1 MTPTDSTFKNKR
13 PTLTNKANIPF
24 YLSSTVFKLD
34 SDIFSVPVMRM
45 MDGFGRNLADQYYKA
60 GSSLE
65 IVCEVL

>member
-1 MTPTDSTFKNKR
+1 MFWKGGNKW
-13 PTLTNKANIPF
+13 PVQFALA
-24 YLSSTVFKLD
+24 VVKLD